1 MGHEADAAVGAAARL
16 TATDDTE
23 QFIRSLE
30 HSARKVL
37 NKANKQRMAELQAER
52 AMRGRK
58 RPLPLGSEASYSVQV
73 PANAGTTATTLELRS
88 HDMSVIVKQ
97 HRPDYGNTRDVAAAT
112 VSQPFSSLDDVAMLP
127 KLDKLTL
134 MSRSGPNSPVND
146 MRLSGTRQLNNSS
159 SQQQYDQQQQ
169 QQLPHISRSAS
180 CTQAPSSDS
189 GAEHSPQAAQRRKS
203 AAASPA
209 PRIHAKLTHSP
220 LYTAAMLAA
229 DSCSKANNNIH
240 GPSRRWLGAANDVWD
255 SEQQQQKQ
263 QQQRPRS
270 SSGFCDS
277 SPYAPP
283 QQRRGRRSAALESQG
298 PTSWSSD
305 DLRVKYRSEAE
316 REAAAAAAEAAV
328 AAAQALARE
337 TDAGLATN
345 SSSSNSGSSGI
356 KGVAVVA
363 VVERHPVHVAHAAQ
377 LELENSR
384 CLLRAAARNKMK
396 RFVLDVHQ
404 VSAVDVFV
412 FDVRCYVDSDAECI
426 AASHSLRLTV

>member
-1 MGHEADAAVGAAARL
+1 MGREPDAAGGAALRP

-30 HSARKVL
+30 YSARKVL

-58 RPLPLGSEASYSVQV
+58 RPLPAGSGASYSVQV
-73 PANAGTTATTLELRS
+73 PSSVGTAATTLELRS
-88 HDMSVIVKQ
+88 NEMSVIVKQ
-97 HRPDYGNTRDVAAAT
+97 HRPDYGNMHDAAAAT
-112 VSQPFSSLDDVAMLP
+112 VLQPFSSLDDVALLP
-127 KLDKLTL
+127 KLDKSALL
-134 MSRSGPNSPVND
+134 SRSGPNSPVND
-146 MRLSGTRQLNNSS
+146 MRLSATKQMNNSS
-159 SQQQYDQQQQ
+159 SQQQHE

-180 CTQAPSSDS
+180 CTQAASSDS
-189 GAEHSPQAAQRRKS
+189 GGEHSPQAAQRRKS

-229 DSCSKANNNIH
+229 DSCSKANNIH
-240 GPSRRWLGAANDVWD
+240 GPSRRWLGAANDVWGSD
-255 SEQQQQKQ
+255 SQ

-270 SSGFCDS
+270 SGGSSSCDS
-277 SPYAPP
+277 STYAPAQ
-283 QQRRGRRSAALESQG
+283 QQRRGRRKAALESQG

-316 REAAAAAAEAAV
+316 REAAAAAAEAAT

-337 TDAGLATN
+337 TDAGLPLSN
-345 SSSSNSGSSGI
+345 NSSSNSRS
-356 KGVAVVA
+356 VAVVA
-363 VVERHPVHVAHAAQ
+363 VVERHPVHVAYAAQ

-404 VSAVDVFV
+404 VSVCVALMHVIVITGV
-412 FDVRCYVDSDAECI
+412 V
-426 AASHSLRLTV
+426 HSWWCNMYYS